1 MRLLAALTRRAP
13 ARSEPMRAEPILLP
27 QPVAGARAAR
37 SALAPAPPI
46 PAPPPAPVLALPP
59 PREKR
64 PRHDLRNIS
73 PRRFAE
79 IAHELYVEGSLKWAE
94 YQLVGFP
101 SELHPLYDSTIG
113 ALTGQKAE
121 PNKPRDLLA
130 EWEHRLDFMRRYR
143 DPGLT
148 VAERALDVL
157 RRQAEPR
164 AV

>member
-1 MRLLAALTRRAP
+1 MGLLAALTRRAAP
-13 ARSEPMRAEPILLP
+13 RSEPVCAAPILVP
-27 QPVAGARAAR
+27 TPRAPMAKAGALPPPAAM
-37 SALAPAPPI
+37 APAPI
-46 PAPPPAPVLALPP
+46 LALPP

-64 PRHDLRNIS
+64 PRHDLRHIS

-79 IAHELYVEGSLKWAE
+79 ITHELYVEGSLKWAE

-101 SELHPLYDSTIG
+101 SELHPHYDSTIG

-121 PNKPRDLLA
+121 PNRPRDLLA
-130 EWEHRLDFMRRYR
+130 EWENRVDFMRRYG
-143 DPGLT
+143 DPGLS

-164 AV
+164 A